1 MVENIEKPRQP
12 YPSYEAVYILT
23 PCIESCSRLVDDFSR
38 KDGPMY
44 AAAHVHFINGKNSM
58 AFIYCWLILC
68 ISVALDNNVFTE
80 LTHMLNA
87 ANAANHIKSLK
98 EMYVDFIGKKKKRWL
113 KSDISY

>member
-44 AAAHVHFINGKNSM
+44 AAAHVHFINGIFLFFKRK
-58 AFIYCWLILC
+58 LTL
-68 ISVALDNNVFTE
+68 VLALDNHVFTE
-80 LTHMLNA
+80 LTQMLNA

-98 EMYVDFIGKKKKRWL
+98 EMYVDFVGNV
-113 KSDISY
+113 